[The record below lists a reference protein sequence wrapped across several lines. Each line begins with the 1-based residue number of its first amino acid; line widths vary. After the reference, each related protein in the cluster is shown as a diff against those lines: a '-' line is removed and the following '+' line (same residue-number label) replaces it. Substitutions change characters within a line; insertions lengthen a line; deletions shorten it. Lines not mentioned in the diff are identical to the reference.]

1 MMGEGGGVTRRKP
14 KKGTYAI
21 LPTDEPSIDIEKEL
35 EKMQKKTPTKSSSPK
50 ESPVNKEWSAVKRF
64 GERNE
69 RSIRESVERVDK
81 EERKNQDIN
90 QRVRELLGMDNDP
103 EPSYNLARTTQQPK
117 KTDVAM
123 IKPQINRATTLAAP
137 TQQTQLNRREI
148 KQATET
154 RAANKLKKAF
164 DDKKIRIEA
173 RHELHK
179 RRVDFN
185 EERETNLEEYQK
197 LLRKNKKKADDQIS
211 ESKTRMKPPFTEEQI
226 KRISKGLQNP

>member
-1 MMGEGGGVTRRKP
+1 
-14 KKGTYAI
+14 
-21 LPTDEPSIDIEKEL
+21 
-35 EKMQKKTPTKSSSPK
+35 
-50 ESPVNKEWSAVKRF
+50 
-64 GERNE
+64 
-69 RSIRESVERVDK
+69 
-81 EERKNQDIN
+81 
-90 QRVRELLGMDNDP
+90 
-103 EPSYNLARTTQQPK
+103 
-117 KTDVAM
+117 M

-185 EERETNLEEYQK
+185 EDRESNIEQYQK
-197 LLRKNKKKADDQIS
+197 LLRINKKKADDQIS
-211 ESKTRMKPPFTEEQI
+211 ESKTRMNEPFTAAQS
-226 KRISKGLQNP
+226 KRISKAYKIKASYPLLAEKVKLGRPPKTDDPGAKKKGKK